1 MGNTVKMARTLA
13 SVVVAVS
20 SLTLAACGSKYETPL
35 GVGRDRDD
43 YRASPCRRV
52 SQIAPGSKLACF
64 EIEQEPE
71 PADWRAR
78 MIETVG

>member
-1 MGNTVKMARTLA
+1 MEKALKKARALA
-13 SVVVAVS
+13 SVAVALT

-52 SQIAPGSKLACF
+52 SQLVPGSKLACF
-64 EIEQEPE
+64 EIEQVPE

-78 MIETVG
+78 MIGTVG